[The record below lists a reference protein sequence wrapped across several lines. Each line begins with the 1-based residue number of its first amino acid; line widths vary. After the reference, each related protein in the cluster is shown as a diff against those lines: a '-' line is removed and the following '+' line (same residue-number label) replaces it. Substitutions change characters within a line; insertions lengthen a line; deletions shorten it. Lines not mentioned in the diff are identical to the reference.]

1 MRRRSTVS
9 TWTKP
14 AARMPGACAV
24 RNCFHVGPV
33 RRGAGADPG
42 VMQDLPDR
50 GCCDRVAELD
60 ELALHTPVSP
70 AGVVGCHADYER
82 ADRGCRGRPPGTP
95 PLAVVPLTCD
105 QPPVPGEQRR
115 RG

>member
-42 VMQDLPDR
+42 VMQDLPHR

-60 ELALHTPVSP
+60 EFALHPPVSP
-70 AGVVGCHADYER
+70 ARIVDGHADNEL
-82 ADRGCRGRPPGTP
+82 ADRGCRARPPGTP
-95 PLAVVPLTCD
+95 TGRVVPCAC
-105 QPPVPGEQRR
+105 
-115 RG
+115 